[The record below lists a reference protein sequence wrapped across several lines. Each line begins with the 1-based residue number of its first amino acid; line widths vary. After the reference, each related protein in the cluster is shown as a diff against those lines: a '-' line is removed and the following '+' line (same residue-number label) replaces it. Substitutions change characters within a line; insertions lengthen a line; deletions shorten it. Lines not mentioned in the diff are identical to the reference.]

1 MIKTIPVASSEALF
15 CGYCHGGLQKL
26 LLHAVSSAPL
36 LEVAA
41 SVGKIIS
48 EQHLCC
54 TSSQSRAVMPSI
66 GDMWKCS
73 PLPYIVTQRG
83 RVCTACGHPYVNLLQ
98 LTFLKLICWEW
109 QPSWLVLWAGAA
121 LSAWQSSAAL
131 CIPLLSRDFLCSQL
145 ILLWFRL
152 QFPGLSEGKAGTGN
166 PPTKECVRNLGTS
179 ELSNTSEHSFIF
191 FCQFLVTR

>member
-1 MIKTIPVASSEALF
+1 MPGEDPAVIKTIPVASSEALF

-73 PLPYIVTQRG
+73 PLPYIVPQRG
-83 RVCTACGHPYVNLLQ
+83 RVCTACGHLYVNLLQ
-98 LTFLKLICWEW
+98 LTFLKLIRW
-109 QPSWLVLWAGAA
+109 GMAA
-121 LSAWQSSAAL
+121 FLACSMGWSSAQCLAEH
-131 CIPLLSRDFLCSQL
+131 CSTVHSSPLQGFLMQPANPAVVQTAVSRAIWRES
-145 ILLWFRL
+145 WHW
-152 QFPGLSEGKAGTGN
+152 K
-166 PPTKECVRNLGTS
+166 PPYQGVRKKLGDLRT
-179 ELSNTSEHSFIF
+179 
-191 FCQFLVTR
+191 Q